1 MLVLNKSSWHGLGS
15 AIAGLGICLLGPRS
29 RGTVSLRSA
38 DPKAPLNIR
47 FGMLTEAADM
57 ELMVEGFETACQV
70 MLDDEVRSLRH
81 ETFAAGYSG
90 VVRRLNTPGP
100 VNVVLTNIL
109 CKLLDGPDLLRRSL
123 LKWGI
128 ASGDVGEDR
137 LTSTS
142 WRQRTV
148 RSRSFGTY
156 HPAGTCRMGA
166 TDDPAAVTQADGRVI
181 GVEGLSVV
189 DASIMPTIPRANT
202 FVPVVMVAERA
213 ADLIV
218 SRDK

>member
-1 MLVLNKSSWHGLGS
+1 
-15 AIAGLGICLLGPRS
+15 
-29 RGTVSLRSA
+29 
-38 DPKAPLNIR
+38 
-47 FGMLTEAADM
+47 
-57 ELMVEGFETACQV
+57 MVEGFETACKV

-90 VVRRLNTPGP
+90 VVRRLNKPGP
-100 VNVVLTNIL
+100 LNVVLTNVL
-109 CKLLDGPDLLRRSL
+109 SKLLDGPGLLRRSL

-142 WRQRTV
+142 WRERTV

-156 HPAGTCRMGA
+156 HPAGTCRMGSA
-166 TDDPAAVTQADGRVI
+166 NDPSVVTHPDGRVI

-189 DASIMPTIPRANT
+189 DASIIPTIPRGNT
-202 FVPVVMVAERA
+202 FLPVLMVAERA

-218 SRDK
+218 ARDK